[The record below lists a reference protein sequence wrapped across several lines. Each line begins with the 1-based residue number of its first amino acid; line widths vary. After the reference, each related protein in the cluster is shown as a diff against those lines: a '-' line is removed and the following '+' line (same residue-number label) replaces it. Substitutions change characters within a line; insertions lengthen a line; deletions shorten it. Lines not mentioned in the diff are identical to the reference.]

1 MSNGEAMFMAT
12 FGHKYVW
19 DGADASTRRTWDDL
33 AARYEA
39 LKAERDADALALAV
53 RAMSEELDRMKYDK
67 KNRCHR
73 DYVEVTVDELD
84 ERMGLLAD
92 ALAALKGGGK

>member
-19 DGADASTRRTWDDL
+19 DGADAATKRTWEEL

-39 LKAERDADALALAV
+39 LKAKG
-53 RAMSEELDRMKYDK
+53 S
-67 KNRCHR
+67 
-73 DYVEVTVDELD
+73 VEDNGAEA
-84 ERMGLLAD
+84 RNA
-92 ALAALKGGGK
+92 